1 MPVEASGT
9 APWARFW
16 RRTPFGQVSRSIA
29 AVRSVP
35 TAAVIVT
42 VLVSF
47 MIAQGASNVI
57 EVFLVRGPLGASEAQ
72 YGASEAFAAV
82 GGVVGAWMTAR
93 ILAPSQRVWAFVA
106 GLVTGGV
113 ALVWIGLAPNF
124 WFYVVGQVAL
134 GVMQALVVASAITVT
149 VTSTP
154 DERRGAVM
162 AGLGG
167 LTRLGTVGALGVEVA
182 LHVGDDVHDLAV
194 ALDEERVGHTDT
206 ADARDASGIVAPEV
220 EEHQVLGPLL
230 GVGLQLGFQ
239 RQVLLGRGAAR
250 AGAGDRPHGDRAALL
265 AHQDLR

>member
-1 MPVEASGT
+1 M
-9 APWARFW
+9 
-16 RRTPFGQVSRSIA
+16 
-29 AVRSVP
+29 P

-42 VLVSF
+42 VMVSF

-113 ALVWIGLAPNF
+113 ALLWIGLAPNF

-167 LTRLGTVGALGVEVA
+167 LTRLGTVGALGVGAIIGSVMDPRPAFLA
-182 LHVGDDVHDLAV
+182 LGAAALVLLVVSGWRLPGIARDMAV
-194 ALDEERVGHTDT
+194 QEREQEQREQDEQAT
-206 ADARDASGIVAPEV
+206 ADLPV
-220 EEHQVLGPLL
+220 EPDSLGQQEPATSR
-230 GVGLQLGFQ
+230 VS
-239 RQVLLGRGAAR
+239 AR
-250 AGAGDRPHGDRAALL
+250 A
-265 AHQDLR
+265 